1 MAQAA
6 SARERLVEAA
16 FRLFAEQGFEQT
28 TVEAIATEAGVGRTT
43 FFRTFPSKEAV
54 LLPDHEALLAA
65 VGARLSSASAATS
78 TIALVEAATV
88 VLDHYL
94 DEGAVARERF
104 KLTRSF
110 PTLRSAERGIQRDYH
125 RLFQVHAVRWGYDD
139 LTADLLGAG
148 VVAAHNHVLRRWL
161 LEQTDAPREELAA
174 AVRRVTRISGDDGA
188 ATTRVVLLETSLD
201 VDEIVAAVHRPGPR
215 AQAT

>member
-65 VGARLSSASAATS
+65 VGARLGSSSQATS

-94 DEGAVARERF
+94 DEGTVARERF
-104 KLTRSF
+104 RLTRSF
-110 PTLRSAERGIQRDYH
+110 PTLRSAERGVQRDYQ
-125 RLFQVHAVRWGYDD
+125 RLFAVHAVRWGYDE

-148 VVAAHNHVLRRWL
+148 VVAGHNHVLRRWL
-161 LEQTDAPREELAA
+161 LEQTDSPREDLAA
-174 AVRRVTRISGDDGA
+174 AVARVTRIARDDAA
-188 ATTRVVLLETSLD
+188 ATTRVVVLETSLD
-201 VDEIVAAVHRPGPR
+201 VDEVVAAVRALEPGP
-215 AQAT
+215 QAT